1 MAAPKSEPTVFVGI
15 VLDFETGD
23 LDPQN
28 GACTQIAM
36 KAVRLDTWEVIDT
49 YMNYIYPY
57 KHKSD
62 ILGKTRKKVLKN
74 KREIEEEEGQL
85 MKYEEAALTYS
96 DISMDMLYEK
106 GVDVE
111 QVASDVIDF
120 ATRNTLSKS
129 KTAKPFLIGQNI
141 VFDCGFLQ
149 QLMAYGG
156 KLKEFA
162 KVFAGITDF
171 WGNFQP
177 HYVDTIDLGKLT
189 FAGDPEV
196 TSYKLELLAERLGIE
211 LDDAHDADAD
221 VTATLHVAIV
231 CSNRLRNSDGSSTG
245 AGLQKKEKSRT
256 HFKI

>member
-1 MAAPKSEPTVFVGI
+1 
-15 VLDFETGD
+15 
-23 LDPQN
+23 
-28 GACTQIAM
+28 
-36 KAVRLDTWEVIDT
+36 
-49 YMNYIYPY
+49 MNYIYPY

-162 KVFAGITDF
+162 KVFAG
-171 WGNFQP
+171 
-177 HYVDTIDLGKLT
+177 
-189 FAGDPEV
+189 DPEV

-221 VTATLHVAIV
+221 VTATLNVAIV